1 MPSVASNPLDNLP
14 PPGRASF
21 GKAGTP
27 STAESLAPQQVGTMA
42 GRQTEP
48 VAVHRPSVGVLPAGI
63 AIVVVL
69 VGGATATLRRYFG
82 KPQ

>member
-1 MPSVASNPLDNLP
+1 LDNLP
-14 PPGRASF
+14 PPGKASF
-21 GKAGTP
+21 GKAGAP
-27 STAESLAPQQVGTMA
+27 STTGSLAPQIAAVPDAQA
-42 GRQTEP
+42 AAAP
-48 VAVHRPSVGVLPAGI
+48 VTDRRPAMGVLPAGI